1 MAYAELTFSAPL
13 NTSCQVGDTAY
24 VVTSTSSQGGFTVGS
39 TLSSSLIEI
48 GEIREINNPTSN
60 SPTMKVETTVGYADL
75 NGLNNQYI
83 LFNKDNKANLSSPTG
98 YYASVKLVNDSTT
111 EAELYC
117 VSMEAFTS
125 SK

>member
-1 MAYAELTFSAPL
+1 MAFATLTFSAPI
-13 NTSCQVGDTAY
+13 NASCQVGDTAY
-24 VVTSTSSQGGFTVGS
+24 YVNTLNSSGGFQVASTITV
-39 TLSSSLIEI
+39 TEI
-48 GEIREINNPTSN
+48 GEIREINNPSST

-75 NGLNNQYI
+75 NGLTDKYI

-111 EAELYC
+111 TAELYS
-117 VSMEAFTS
+117 VTMDTFTS